1 MVEYP
6 PGLFGIFTLDL
17 LIITSVSR
25 KNFSIILF
33 AVSIA
38 IIVINGIIVIIIIA
52 IIISVIVSQLAS
64 QMRLI
69 AIIISVIVSQL
80 TSQMCPVICFVL
92 FRFVSTDLLSV
103 VLFSVSVIVVTLFIS
118 DPFLDPVCSDLRR
131 IPVTYTVCSSRSR
144 PCYVC
149 LCYVRTIQTLLCMFM
164 CTTSRPIKGNVASF
178 VSPLGKRFTFRFSA

>member
-33 AVSIA
+33 TVSIA

-52 IIISVIVSQLAS
+52 IIISVIVSQLAL

-80 TSQMCPVICFVL
+80 TSQMCLVICFVL

-103 VLFSVSVIVVTLFIS
+103 VLFSVSVIVVTLFIL
-118 DPFLDPVCSDLRR
+118 DPFLDPV
-131 IPVTYTVCSSRSR
+131 
-144 PCYVC
+144 
-149 LCYVRTIQTLLCMFM
+149 
-164 CTTSRPIKGNVASF
+164 
-178 VSPLGKRFTFRFSA
+178 